1 MLAAKRA
8 AEQDAERAW
17 QQQRFVKI
25 ANCQSASKNPSSTY
39 QCGPTELPSSVN
51 HPCST
56 QLVTGAQPED
66 ILLANQPRNT
76 PLGGFLQGIFNS
88 TGFQPVKESSP
99 SSGQTANCRLQQ
111 MRPDS
116 LDGQA
121 YDADTDSPLSPHELL
136 SLELR
141 AVHQSLASNSNCY
154 PANSQTTN
162 RDNRPHGY
170 RDASA
175 CLPGSYTL
183 PWLSSASSASS
194 APPASCASGASTA
207 TPANTTAA
215 AVAARVQSDGS
226 FTSTSVHE
234 TRY

>member
-51 HPCST
+51 HPCS
-56 QLVTGAQPED
+56 VE
-66 ILLANQPRNT
+66 
-76 PLGGFLQGIFNS
+76 
-88 TGFQPVKESSP
+88 
-99 SSGQTANCRLQQ
+99 
-111 MRPDS
+111 
-116 LDGQA
+116 QA
-121 YDADTDSPLSPHELL
+121 S
-136 SLELR
+136 
-141 AVHQSLASNSNCY
+141 AVDHTSAAKLPITIY
-154 PANSQTTN
+154 WLP
-162 RDNRPHGY
+162 DNRPHGY

-175 CLPGSYTL
+175 CLPGSYTF
-183 PWLSSASSASS
+183 PRLSSASSASS
-194 APPASCASGASTA
+194 ASPASCASGASTA

>member
-51 HPCST
+51 HPCSVE
-56 QLVTGAQPED
+56 Q
-66 ILLANQPRNT
+66 
-76 PLGGFLQGIFNS
+76 
-88 TGFQPVKESSP
+88 
-99 SSGQTANCRLQQ
+99 
-111 MRPDS
+111 
-116 LDGQA
+116 
-121 YDADTDSPLSPHELL
+121 
-136 SLELR
+136 
-141 AVHQSLASNSNCY
+141 
-154 PANSQTTN
+154 
-162 RDNRPHGY
+162 
-170 RDASA
+170 ASA
-175 CLPGSYTL
+175 VDHTSAAKLPITIYWLPCQQTPRPSYA
-183 PWLSSASSASS
+183 SSASSAS
-194 APPASCASGASTA
+194 PASCASGASTA